1 MKSVSLILLVLIIAA
16 VAVLISFM
24 GSLSTYATVQ
34 SARQQPGTFVHLVAR
49 LDRQAPLEYDALKNP
64 NYLRFTVVDAEGH
77 RLRVVYRNAKPAD
90 LEISERL
97 VLKGVVKE
105 GYFECG
111 EIVMKCPSKY
121 KETGGSDSGG
131 VATALPFIQ
140 LKRIP

>member
-1 MKSVSLILLVLIIAA
+1 MKSISILLLVLIVVA

-34 SARQQPGTFVHLVAR
+34 SAQRKPGTFVHLIAR
-49 LDRQAPLEYDALKNP
+49 LDRGAPVEYDALKNP
-64 NYLRFTVVDAEGH
+64 NYLRFTVVDTQGH
-77 RLRVVYRNAKPAD
+77 RLRVVYRNAKPRD

-121 KETGGSDSGG
+121 KETSGYDSKS
-131 VATALPFIQ
+131 VATGLPFIQ
-140 LKRIP
+140 LKRKL